1 MASITKRNNTY
12 TIRVSLGYD
21 GLGKQIQ
28 RFKTWKPEPNM
39 TPKQIEKELERQK
52 VLFEEQCNSGSFMG
66 GNMKF
71 SDFADYWLKEY
82 AEKEL
87 RPKTITDYKILL
99 KRINTAI
106 GHIRLDK
113 LQPHHIM
120 KFYNNLRD
128 GNIREDVTYKAKI
141 DALPLLKK
149 KKLTQAA
156 LAEKS
161 GISINTV
168 QNYVHGVCVSE
179 QSALKI
185 AAALKMPHEKIFIA
199 SENKNKPLAPKTI
212 SNYHRL
218 ISAILEKAVKW
229 QILMYNPCRRV
240 EAPKVPRKET
250 NYLDEVQASKLLNC
264 LESEP
269 LQYKAMITTL
279 LYSGMR
285 RGELCGLE
293 WADIDFDNNLIDI
306 NKSSLYLTDRGIF
319 DDTTKTESSKRVIK
333 VPQYAIDILKRHS
346 GEQSLQR
353 LKLGDKWINSGKV
366 FTQWNGKPI
375 HPDTISGWFGKFL
388 KRHNL
393 PHISIHSL
401 RHTNA
406 TLLIAGGA
414 DLRTVSKRLGHA
426 DMTTTANIYTH
437 AIQSADERAAQ
448 VLDAMLPVNN
458 AKAN

>member
-1 MASITKRNNTY
+1 MASITKRNNTF
-12 TIRVSLGYD
+12 IRVSLGYD

-28 RFKTWKPEPNM
+28 RFKTWKLEPNM

-99 KRINTAI
+99 KRINAAI

-168 QNYVHGVCVSE
+168 RNYVHGVCVSE

-240 EAPKVPRKET
+240 EVPKVPRKET

-264 LESEP
+264 LENEP
-269 LQYKAMITTL
+269 L
-279 LYSGMR
+279 
-285 RGELCGLE
+285 
-293 WADIDFDNNLIDI
+293 
-306 NKSSLYLTDRGIF
+306 
-319 DDTTKTESSKRVIK
+319 
-333 VPQYAIDILKRHS
+333 
-346 GEQSLQR
+346 
-353 LKLGDKWINSGKV
+353 
-366 FTQWNGKPI
+366 
-375 HPDTISGWFGKFL
+375 
-388 KRHNL
+388 
-393 PHISIHSL
+393 
-401 RHTNA
+401 
-406 TLLIAGGA
+406 
-414 DLRTVSKRLGHA
+414 
-426 DMTTTANIYTH
+426 
-437 AIQSADERAAQ
+437 
-448 VLDAMLPVNN
+448 
-458 AKAN
+458 